1 MDTTQMN
8 KLKRLTKQEL
18 IDIIDSLQ
26 VEIRNLR
33 IELVE
38 RRVHENLEN
47 KINVLRKARGGKSE

>member
-47 KINVLRKARGGKSE
+47 KINVLRKARGSKSE

>member
-1 MDTTQMN
+1 MN